1 MCFTNSRKA
10 YLGTTSN
17 WSFGRRVLS
26 MVHEKVHNTPLP
38 TVSLLFEGATYDLG
52 WDGRR
57 QQSADETVA
66 LPTSDYALFLIN
78 AVKFQC
84 GQLFHLF
91 DERSF
96 MTQFSNF
103 HEADNELN
111 NCSLLWYIH
120 YLLVLAFGKAFV
132 VRTNKGRCPPGG
144 DLFVQ
149 GMKLLPDITYLC
161 TEPLQ
166 SIEVLCCSA
175 LYLHCLDLRSAAYHL
190 VSLFCGPETY

>member
-1 MCFTNSRKA
+1 
-10 YLGTTSN
+10 
-17 WSFGRRVLS
+17 

-38 TVSLLFEGATYDLG
+38 TLSLLFEGSTYDLG
-52 WDGRR
+52 WDGQR
-57 QQSADETVA
+57 QSGDESPT

-96 MTQFSNF
+96 MTQFSKF
-103 HEADNELN
+103 HESERDSND
-111 NCSLLWYIH
+111 CSLLWYIH
-120 YLLVLAFGKAFV
+120 YLFVLAFGKAFV

-144 DLFVQ
+144 DLFAHA
-149 GMKLLPDITYLC
+149 MKILPDITYLC

-166 SIEVLCCSA
+166 SIEILCCAA
-175 LYLHCLDLRSAAYHL
+175 LYLQCLDSRSAAYNL
-190 VSLFCGPETY
+190 VSQF

>member
-1 MCFTNSRKA
+1 
-10 YLGTTSN
+10 
-17 WSFGRRVLS
+17 

-38 TVSLLFEGATYDLG
+38 TTTLLFEGSTYDLG

-57 QQSADETVA
+57 QQLAAGSTA

-91 DERSF
+91 DERTF
-96 MTQFSNF
+96 MTQFSQF
-103 HEADNELN
+103 HESERDSN

-132 VRTNKGRCPPGG
+132 VRTNKVR
-144 DLFVQ
+144 
-149 GMKLLPDITYLC
+149 KLID
-161 TEPLQ
+161 
-166 SIEVLCCSA
+166 SN
-175 LYLHCLDLRSAAYHL
+175 
-190 VSLFCGPETY
+190 SLFTWPLHAFSKVDRATALI